1 MTNLMHQLQAWAG
14 EGRYDFECRRLKT
27 PYGWIDA
34 SDVDFMVNQRVDFIK
49 KDYRLR
55 HGQLEKLKL
64 VLDGT
69 IQVWRPVEHYDV
81 PCKEK
86 VRRNPQKPVLFL
98 HTDSTTTLETP
109 WHWCEGLDG
118 YIYSPPK
125 RATHWQ
131 PLPQPPQE
139 VSHA

>member
-1 MTNLMHQLQAWAG
+1 MFNWG
-14 EGRYDFECRRLKT
+14 GVEIGKPWD
-27 PYGWIDA
+27 
-34 SDVDFMVNQRVDFIK
+34 
-49 KDYRLR
+49 
-55 HGQLEKLKL
+55 LEPNEAYFFLDDWEPLVQL

-118 YIYSPPK
+118 YIYSLPK
-125 RATHWQ
+125 RATHWM
-131 PLPQPPQE
+131 PLPE
-139 VSHA
+139 YVKEIKEC